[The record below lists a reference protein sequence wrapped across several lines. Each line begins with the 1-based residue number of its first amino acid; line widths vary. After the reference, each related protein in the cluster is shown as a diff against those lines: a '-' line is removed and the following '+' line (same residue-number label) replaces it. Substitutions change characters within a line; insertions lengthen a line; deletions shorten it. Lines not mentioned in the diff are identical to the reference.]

1 MYDAHVSSWW
11 ASKKVS
17 ELSLQTP
24 LTITPSVS
32 CKEAISLLAA
42 QGYSMVPVVSEDN
55 KVLGVVTE
63 GNLTAQLVG
72 NRVQPHDDCTRVMY
86 KQFNQVSCCL

>member
-1 MYDAHVSSWW
+1 
-11 ASKKVS
+11 VS
-17 ELSLQTP
+17 ELALQTP

-86 KQFNQVSCCL
+86 KQFNQVRIPLLLSLLLQSGCVW